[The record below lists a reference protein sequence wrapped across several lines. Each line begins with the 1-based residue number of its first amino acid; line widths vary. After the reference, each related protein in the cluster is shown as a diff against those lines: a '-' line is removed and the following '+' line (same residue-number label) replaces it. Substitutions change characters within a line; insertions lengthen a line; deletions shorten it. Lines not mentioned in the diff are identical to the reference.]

1 MDIGIEVIIGG
12 VVAVIAILGG
22 IAAIV
27 FSRREERIIDERLD
41 EIGRFE
47 DFESFIE
54 STSED
59 EKEEESSVTVQEE
72 LRNFLDP
79 INNALNRRQFGQN
92 MRKKLARANVKLTVA
107 EYAAAHFLA
116 SALLF
121 TVGFVFLAPGDLL
134 TSIVMG
140 LIGFFLPR
148 FFVGRAI
155 NKRLREFETQLPDTL
170 GLWVNGLRS
179 GYSVLQAIEAIS
191 NDAPEPTKTEFER
204 VVKEVQI
211 GIDMDDAFGHLL
223 ERIQSEDLD
232 LVVTAVSI
240 QRETG
245 GNLAEI
251 LDVIG
256 HTIRERIK
264 LKGEIRVLTS
274 QGRYTGYLISGLP
287 IALTLLLQVISPG
300 FMNPMFENRTC
311 GWPMLGVG
319 LALIGIGAAIIARI
333 VDIDV

>member
-1 MDIGIEVIIGG
+1 MAGPIIAG
-12 VVAVIAILGG
+12 VVAVVAILGG
-22 IAAIV
+22 IAALV
-27 FSRREERIIDERLD
+27 FSRREERILDERLERID
-41 EIGRFE
+41 QFD
-47 DFESFIE
+47 DFESFLEDGKE
-54 STSED
+54 SEA
-59 EKEEESSVTVQEE
+59 EEANVSVQEE

-79 INNALNRRQFGQN
+79 INRSLSQRQFGQN

-107 EYAAAHFLA
+107 EYAAAHFIS

-121 TVGFVFLAPGDLL
+121 TIGYVFLSAGNLL
-134 TSIVMG
+134 TAIALG

-170 GLWVNGLRS
+170 SLWVNGLRS

-191 NDAPEPTKTEFER
+191 HDAPEPTKTEFER

-223 ERIQSEDLD
+223 ERIQSEDID

-240 QRETG
+240 QRDTG

-251 LDVIG
+251 LEVIS

-300 FMNPMFENRTC
+300 FMNPMFESREC
-311 GWPMLGVG
+311 GWPMIGVG
-319 LALIGIGAAIIARI
+319 LALIGMGGAMISRI
-333 VDIDV
+333 VDIDI

>member
-1 MDIGIEVIIGG
+1 MTGPIIAG
-12 VVAVIAILGG
+12 VVAVVAILGG
-22 IAAIV
+22 IAALV
-27 FSRREERIIDERLD
+27 FSRREERTLDERLEEIDQFDDFASFLEASDEPEEEETSASVQD
-41 EIGRFE
+41 EIR
-47 DFESFIE
+47 S
-54 STSED
+54 
-59 EKEEESSVTVQEE
+59 
-72 LRNFLDP
+72 FLDP
-79 INNALNRRQFGQN
+79 INRSLSQRQFGQN

-107 EYAAAHFLA
+107 EYAASHFIA
-116 SALLF
+116 SAMLF
-121 TVGFVFLAPGDLL
+121 TVGFVFITSGDLL
-134 TSIVMG
+134 TSIAFG

-191 NDAPEPTKTEFER
+191 QDAPEPTKTEFER

-223 ERIQSEDLD
+223 ERIESEDLD

-240 QRETG
+240 QRDTG

-251 LDVIG
+251 LEVIS

-300 FMNPMFENRTC
+300 FMNPMFESREC

-319 LALIGIGAAIIARI
+319 LALIGIGSVAIARI
-333 VDIDV
+333 VDIEI

>member
-1 MDIGIEVIIGG
+1 MTAAIIGG
-12 VVAVIAILGG
+12 VIAVVAIVGG

-27 FSRREERIIDERLD
+27 LSRREERIIDERLEAID
-41 EIGRFE
+41 QYD
-47 DFESFIE
+47 DFASFLE
-54 STSED
+54 AGSQA
-59 EKEEESSVTVQEE
+59 EEEQARENSVSVQQEI
-72 LRNFLDP
+72 RNVLDP

-107 EYAAAHFLA
+107 EYAASHFLA
-116 SALLF
+116 AGLGF
-121 TVGFVFLAPGDLL
+121 TAGFVFLAPGDLL
-134 TSIVMG
+134 VSTGLG
-140 LIGFFLPR
+140 LIGFFIPR
-148 FFVGRAI
+148 FLVGRAI

-191 NDAPEPTKTEFER
+191 HDAPEPTKTEFER

-223 ERIQSEDLD
+223 DRIQSEDLD

-251 LDVIG
+251 LEVIS

-300 FMNPMFENRTC
+300 FMNPMFENRDC
-311 GWPMLGVG
+311 GWPLLGVG
-319 LALIGIGAAIIARI
+319 LALIGIGAALISRI
-333 VDIDV
+333 VDIDI